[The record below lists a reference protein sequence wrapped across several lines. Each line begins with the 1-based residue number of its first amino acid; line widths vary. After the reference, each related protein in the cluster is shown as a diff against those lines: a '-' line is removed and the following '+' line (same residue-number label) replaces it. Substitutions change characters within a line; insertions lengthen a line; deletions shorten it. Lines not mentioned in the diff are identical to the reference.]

1 MKNLILFAVV
11 LIVTAAG
18 CAASDANLKE
28 LQKVRAGALDVV
40 LLSARDSL
48 KKGSDSFV
56 VEFHSASGGNLV
68 DVGNV
73 QGSANMPMAGMPM
86 MGSVD
91 VQRTSVPGRYAATAE
106 FSMAGTWRL
115 KLDWDGADGSGSVTF
130 PGAVQ

>member
-1 MKNLILFAVV
+1 MKNLIILVV
-11 LIVTAAG
+11 LSVAAAG
-18 CAASDANLKE
+18 CRAGDTNLKE

-48 KKGSDSFV
+48 KKGKDTFV

-91 VQRTSVPGRYAATAE
+91 VQRTSVPGRYTATAE

-130 PGAVQ
+130 PGTVQ

>member
-1 MKNLILFAVV
+1 MKNLLIALVGLAVA
-11 LIVTAAG
+11 VTACG
-18 CAASDANLKE
+18 GSDPKLNE

-40 LLSARDSL
+40 LSSARDSL
-48 KKGSDSFV
+48 KKGGDTFV
-56 VEFHSASGGNLV
+56 IEFHSASGGNLV

-73 QGSANMPMAGMPM
+73 QGGATMPMAGTPM

-91 VQRTSVPGRYAATAE
+91 VQRTSVPGRYTATAE